1 MVGDE
6 FIFYL
11 MNGSEYISEVKSHS
25 AKLDFILSD
34 NSVKLENK
42 YLWKTSLDQKSG
54 NSRVNLLIVSQIKS
68 HFCESPCDL
77 LSQNGI
83 LHGIVQCPEAV

>member
-11 MNGSEYISEVKSHS
+11 MNGFEYILEVKLYSV
-25 AKLDFILSD
+25 KLDFILSD

-42 YLWKTSLDQKSG
+42 YLWKTFLDQKLG
-54 NSRVNLLIVSQIKS
+54 NSRVNLFIV
-68 HFCESPCDL
+68 F
-77 LSQNGI
+77 
-83 LHGIVQCPEAV
+83 